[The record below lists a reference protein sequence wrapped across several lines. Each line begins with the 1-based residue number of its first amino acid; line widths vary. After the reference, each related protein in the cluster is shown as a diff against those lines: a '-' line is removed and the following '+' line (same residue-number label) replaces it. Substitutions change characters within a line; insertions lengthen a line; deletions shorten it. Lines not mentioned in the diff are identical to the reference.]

1 MVPFMYVGLR
11 SIATNLLQLIV
22 KSEMLE
28 KCKTAKQLGEINL
41 DEKGNLLPTNKVELG
56 FRVHGL
62 LSKLNKRDI
71 ITIDETRKIKKEA
84 QSFVVRTMKNIFDRS
99 PYTCEF
105 VRYCADLNPVVVVS
119 CEQKSFQ
126 KHFKLLFNKLMKL
139 IFCRLPNVMLLL
151 WILLAFTAT
160 SLKSSEWNLK
170 NLRKKV
176 IDQTISFFKKLTSRI
191 TKLLVLLS
199 NWSLL

>member
-84 QSFVVRTMKNIFDRS
+84 QSFVVRTLKNIFDRS

>member
-1 MVPFMYVGLR
+1 MVSFMYVDLK
-11 SIATNLLQLIV
+11 SIAKNLLQLIV
-22 KSEMLE
+22 KSEVLE

-84 QSFVVRTMKNIFDRS
+84 QSFVVRTLKNIFDRS

-126 KHFKLLFNKLMKL
+126 KHFKLLFN
-139 IFCRLPNVMLLL
+139 
-151 WILLAFTAT
+151 
-160 SLKSSEWNLK
+160 
-170 NLRKKV
+170 
-176 IDQTISFFKKLTSRI
+176 
-191 TKLLVLLS
+191 
-199 NWSLL
+199 